1 MPNPCFQCHEG
12 TLMSIGH
19 NTRQCNA
26 CSTRYTTVDSQN
38 TPNTLIDRAKN
49 TREPKGLTRRL
60 RLLSGLSRHVDT
72 GVSGPGMSH
81 LLIRLASNVI
91 EEYGDNDAMWRVV
104 EPHIEDIDYEHK
116 YSPEHRMNLLT
127 YSAGLIASI
136 SHARGLYPNHVYRYA
151 GYFVAACI
159 DWAATIEYQEE
170 TE

>member
-26 CSTRYTTVDSQN
+26 CSTRYTTVDNQN
-38 TPNTLIDRAKN
+38 TPGTLIDRAKS
-49 TREPKGLTRRL
+49 THEPKGLTRRL

-72 GVSGPGMSH
+72 GVSGPGMSS
-81 LLIRLASNVI
+81 LLVRLASNVI
-91 EEYGDNDAMWRVV
+91 EEYGDDDLTWRVV
-104 EPHIEDIDYEHK
+104 ESHIEDIDYELK
-116 YSPEHRMNLLT
+116 RYPERMNLLT
-127 YSAGLIASI
+127 YSAGLLAFAD
-136 SHARGLYPNHVYRYA
+136 HVRGLYPNQVHRYA